1 MSTLFNS
8 NQNQLLA
15 ELPVDIYERIFP
27 HLELILMPLG
37 QVLYESGRQLD
48 YFYFPIT
55 AIVSLF
61 YVMENGA
68 TSEITSVGNEGI
80 LGISLFMGGKST
92 SSLASVK
99 IGGSGYRLK
108 RLVMMEEFN
117 RIGGRRAGILQKH
130 FLLYTQ
136 TLITQISQAVVCNRF
151 HSVEQQLCRWLLLT
165 LDRLPGQEM
174 TMTHE
179 LIASMIGVRR
189 EGITEAAG
197 NLQILGL
204 ISYRRGH
211 ITVLDRLGLEST
223 VCECYGV
230 VKKESHRLSNE

>member
-1 MSTLFNS
+1 MSILFNS

-80 LGISLFMGGKST
+80 LGISLFMGEN
-92 SSLASVK
+92 LLQV
-99 IGGSGYRLK
+99 L
-108 RLVMMEEFN
+108 
-117 RIGGRRAGILQKH
+117 RA
-130 FLLYTQ
+130 
-136 TLITQISQAVVCNRF
+136 
-151 HSVEQQLCRWLLLT
+151 
-165 LDRLPGQEM
+165 
-174 TMTHE
+174 
-179 LIASMIGVRR
+179 
-189 EGITEAAG
+189 
-197 NLQILGL
+197 
-204 ISYRRGH
+204 
-211 ITVLDRLGLEST
+211 
-223 VCECYGV
+223 
-230 VKKESHRLSNE
+230 